1 MIASLNGVVQDLSP
15 RSLTLLVGGVGY
27 EVFCPDVV
35 LGGAR
40 QGKEL
45 QLYTHH
51 HVRENADELYG
62 FTKKEERAMFEVLLG
77 VSGIGPK
84 AALTIMNAAPTA
96 TLQQAIVEQD
106 ASVLTKVSGIG
117 SKKAQKIIIELKDKF
132 ADVLIAVPGSV
143 SIEAEVVEALE
154 SIGYSRAQAQK
165 ILRELPSDMETAEE
179 KIREALKLLGKG

>member
-1 MIASLNGVVQDLSP
+1 M
-15 RSLTLLVGGVGY
+15 
-27 EVFCPDVV
+27 
-35 LGGAR
+35 
-40 QGKEL
+40 
-45 QLYTHH
+45 
-51 HVRENADELYG
+51 
-62 FTKKEERAMFEVLLG
+62 
-77 VSGIGPK
+77 
-84 AALTIMNAAPTA
+84 
-96 TLQQAIVEQD
+96 
-106 ASVLTKVSGIG
+106 SGIG